1 MKRIPLLLILLLALV
16 GAGSAQTHRA
26 RKPAAS
32 PTPAPATVSEDAPWP
47 LETLTV
53 EGNRNYTAEQILAVA
68 RLRVGE
74 KAGKPE
80 FEAARQRLAATGA
93 FDNVGY
99 RFAPA
104 KDGKGYDGVIQITEL
119 NGALYPLRFEDLP
132 ATDAQLRAWLKQKDP
147 LFGDKIPATKPELD
161 RYVQLISAYLAE
173 QGYHYSVAGKVT
185 SEGAS
190 GLVVVFRPAKARPAI
205 ARVKFTNTGEIP
217 AGLLQTA
224 MYGVAVGTLYTEPDL
239 RVLLDT
245 TARPRYE
252 ARGMIRVAF
261 PKIETQPAKDVDGI
275 DVTVQ
280 VEPGPV
286 YKLGRV
292 SFQGASYS
300 QQELAKLA
308 NLKANVTA
316 NFDDVKA
323 AQERIAQ
330 NLRRSGYLQT
340 SSQVKR
346 DVNDAEHVVDL
357 TFDIA
362 PGPQFTLGKLDVVG
376 LDIETEPVI
385 RKMWGIQPGKPFN
398 IEYPEHFLSVV
409 KNQGIFDNLKN
420 TRAETKVNA
429 NEHTVDVTLYF
440 NK

>member
-1 MKRIPLLLILLLALV
+1 MKRIPRLSALLLVLV
-16 GAGSAQTHRA
+16 AAGSAQTR
-26 RKPAAS
+26 RTVKP
-32 PTPAPATVSEDAPWP
+32 PPAPAPAAQGSENTAWP
-47 LETLTV
+47 LETLAV
-53 EGNRNYTAEQILAVA
+53 EGNRNYTADQILAA
-68 RLRVGE
+68 AGLRLGD
-74 KAGKPE
+74 KAGKAE

-99 RFAPA
+99 SFNPA
-104 KDGKGYDGVIQITEL
+104 KDGKGYDAVIEITEL
-119 NGALYPLRFEDLP
+119 NNALYPLRFEELP

-161 RYVQLISAYLAE
+161 RYVQWISEYLSA
-173 QGYHYSVAGKVT
+173 QGYPEAVTGKVT
-185 SEGAS
+185 SQAAS
-190 GLVVVFRPAKARPAI
+190 DLVVVFRPAKARPSV
-205 ARVKFTNTGEIP
+205 ARVKFTNTGDVP
-217 AGLLQTA
+217 AGLLESA
-224 MYGVAVGTLYTEPDL
+224 MYGVAAGTLYSEPDL

-252 ARGMIRVAF
+252 ARGMIRVTF
-261 PKIETQPAKDVDGI
+261 PKIETEPAKDVNGI

-300 QQELAKLA
+300 GQELTKLA
-308 NLKANVTA
+308 SLKSNETV
-316 NFDDVKA
+316 NFDGVKA
-323 AQERIAQ
+323 AQDRIAQ
-330 NLRRSGYLQT
+330 SLRRSGYLEA

-346 DVNDAEHVVDL
+346 DLNDTDHVVDL
-357 TFDIA
+357 TFQIA
-362 PGPQFTLGKLDVVG
+362 PGAQFTLGKLDVVG
-376 LDIETEPVI
+376 LDIETEPVV
-385 RKMWGIQPGKPFN
+385 RKMWVIQPGKPFN
-398 IEYPEHFLSVV
+398 PEYPEHFLSVV

-429 NEHTVDVTLYF
+429 NAHTVDVTLYF

>member
-1 MKRIPLLLILLLALV
+1 MKRIPRLLVLLLALLA
-16 GAGSAQTHRA
+16 AGSAQTRRP
-26 RKPAAS
+26 RKPTAPAA
-32 PTPAPATVSEDAPWP
+32 PTPAEASEDTAWP
-47 LETLTV
+47 LETLAV
-53 EGNRNYTAEQILAVA
+53 EGNRNYTAEQILAA
-68 RLRVGE
+68 AGLRVGQ

-99 RFAPA
+99 RFTPA
-104 KDGKGYDGVIQITEL
+104 KDGKGYDAVIEITEL
-119 NGALYPLRFEDLP
+119 NNALYPLRFEELP
-132 ATDAQLRAWLKQKDP
+132 AADAQLRAWLKQKDP

-161 RYVQLISAYLAE
+161 RYVQWISEYLSA
-173 QGYHYSVAGKVT
+173 QGYHEAVTGKVT
-185 SEGAS
+185 SEATS
-190 GLVVVFRPAKARPAI
+190 DLMVVFRPAKARPSV
-205 ARVKFTNTGEIP
+205 ARVKFTNTGDVP
-217 AGLLQTA
+217 AGLLQSA
-224 MYGVAVGTLYTEPDL
+224 MYGVAAGTLYSEPDL

-252 ARGMIRVAF
+252 ARGLIRVAF
-261 PKIETQPAKDVDGI
+261 TKIETEPAKDVNGI

-280 VEPGPV
+280 VEPGSV
-286 YKLGRV
+286 YKLGHV
-292 SFQGASYS
+292 SFRGSSYS
-300 QQELAKLA
+300 ARELAKLA
-308 NLKANVTA
+308 SLKSDVTA

-323 AQERIAQ
+323 AQDRIAQ
-330 NLRRSGYLQT
+330 SLRRGGYLQT
-340 SSQVKR
+340 SSEVKR
-346 DVNDAEHVVDL
+346 DVNDTDHVVDL
-357 TFDIA
+357 LFEIA

-398 IEYPEHFLSVV
+398 PEYPEHFLSVV
-409 KNQGIFDNLKN
+409 KSQGIFDNLKN